1 VGEWLDT
8 LNSVNI
14 GRRSA
19 GKLAVTAASLLL
31 AAALAAPAHA
41 SPPSY
46 GSNGVFGVA
55 TNPRDGWVTAY
66 IQPGRYRVDQAPS
79 MAPYQSA
86 PGSWFRC
93 HNLPCG
99 PSFPGNVIASGAA
112 IRDVPT
118 FMDVLP
124 TDVAVWLGNVTL
136 TVAG

>member
-1 VGEWLDT
+1 LDQRLDT
-8 LNSVNI
+8 LNSVNS
-14 GRRSA
+14 GRRSPV
-19 GKLAVTAASLLL
+19 AVTVASALL

-79 MAPYQSA
+79 MVPYQSA
-86 PGSWFRC
+86 PGFWFRC
-93 HNLPCG
+93 HNVPCG
-99 PSFPGNVIASGAA
+99 PGFPGSVIASGAA
-112 IRDVPT
+112 VRDVPT

-124 TDVAVWLGNVTL
+124 SDVAVWLGNVTL
-136 TVAG
+136 TVAN